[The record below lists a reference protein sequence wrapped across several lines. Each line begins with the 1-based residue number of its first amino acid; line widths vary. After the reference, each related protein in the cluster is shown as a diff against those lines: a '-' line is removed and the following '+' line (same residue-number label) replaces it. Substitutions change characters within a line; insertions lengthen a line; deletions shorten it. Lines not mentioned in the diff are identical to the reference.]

1 MDKMFQSAYKVFH
14 LTETALVK
22 VHNDILRAVDNN
34 DSVVLLL
41 LDLSAAFDTVDHSRT
56 IVLD

>member
-1 MDKMFQSAYKVFH
+1 MFQSAYKVFH
-14 LTETALVK
+14 STETALVK

-41 LDLSAAFDTVDHSRT
+41 LDLSQPLTQSIIPYCCQD
-56 IVLD
+56 